1 MLVKSGKVLRHIDQ
15 LIKQIRFKL
24 GAVSV
29 QIGARMEPES
39 YFHPITSSTTSGTD
53 RCRLGAVSVQTRCSD
68 GTRELFPSN
77 YVLHYFRCRSVQTRC
92 RLGARMEPESY
103 FHSITSSTISGS
115 DRCRLGSHSSVL
127 CSTLQLCTKYVTLL
141 DVNLQYVTF
150 KDSTADSVV
159 NSWNRR
165 SLRSAH
171 DSRFF
176 RTGSLVASPTIK
188 V

>member
-1 MLVKSGKVLRHIDQ
+1 MQFRC
-15 LIKQIRFKL
+15 KL
-24 GAVSV
+24 GADSVLWWNQRAISIQLGPPLFPVQIGADSV
-29 QIGARMEPES
+29 QIGVNTVLWWNQRAISIQLRP
-39 YFHPITSSTTSGTD
+39 P
-53 RCRLGAVSVQTRCSD
+53 
-68 GTRELFPSN
+68 LFP
-77 YVLHYFRCRSVQTRC
+77 VT
-92 RLGARMEPESY
+92 
-103 FHSITSSTISGS
+103 
-115 DRCRLGSHSSVL
+115 DRCRLGSHSNVL

-141 DVNLQYVTF
+141 DVNLQFVTF

-159 NSWNRR
+159 SSLNRR